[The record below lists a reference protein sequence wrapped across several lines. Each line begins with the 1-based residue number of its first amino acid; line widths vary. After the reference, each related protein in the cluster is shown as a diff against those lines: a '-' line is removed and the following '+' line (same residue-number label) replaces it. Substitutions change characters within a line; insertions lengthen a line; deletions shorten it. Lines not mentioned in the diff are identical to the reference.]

1 MGVLHG
7 SAMQAKGVFPFRFG
21 GKPGTAPAGIGI
33 RFEPAQM
40 THRCLGVAA
49 AAARQGE
56 FVVVLP
62 PVARRL
68 PLVLLHQG
76 PAFTHPQLG
85 ALIAP
90 IGDEAGVAG
99 VAHQAAAQLKW
110 LQPHPVPRRLVVE
123 VEPLALVADLRQPAG
138 AGQPLLLFQ
147 GQGQFSFRVVDGFQR
162 LAVEAIQEVHKQQ
175 FLVLLLVL

>member
-21 GKPGTAPAGIGI
+21 GESGTAPAGKGI
-33 RFEPAQM
+33 RLKPAQM
-40 THRCLGVAA
+40 THRCLGIAA
-49 AAARQGE
+49 AAARQAE
-56 FVVVLP
+56 LRVLLP

-90 IGDEAGVAG
+90 IGDEGGVAG
-99 VAHQAAAQLKW
+99 VAHQAAAQLKR

-123 VEPLALVADLRQPAG
+123 VESVALVADLRQTAG
-138 AGQPLLLFQ
+138 AGQPLLLLQ
-147 GQGQFSFRVVDGFQR
+147 GQGQLSLGV
-162 LAVEAIQEVHKQQ
+162 
-175 FLVLLLVL
+175 